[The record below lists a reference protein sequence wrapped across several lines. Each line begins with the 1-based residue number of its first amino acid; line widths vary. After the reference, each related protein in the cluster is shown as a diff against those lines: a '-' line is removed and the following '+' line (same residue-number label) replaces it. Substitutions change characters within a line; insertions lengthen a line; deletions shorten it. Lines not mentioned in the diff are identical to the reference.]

1 VADHGC
7 ERRVR
12 RTRSALVSDREDENH
27 EALKDDQTQQ
37 QLQQCHGR
45 LMSVPRRLSTRCRPV
60 LPRRSEAYS
69 RPGQA
74 RTLASLVPIITASRQ
89 RRLVLTELLDGEG
102 GHVAQPP
109 AGFLKFWSNHHR

>member
-37 QLQQCHGR
+37 QLQQSMG
-45 LMSVPRRLSTRCRPV
+45 
-60 LPRRSEAYS
+60 
-69 RPGQA
+69 
-74 RTLASLVPIITASRQ
+74 
-89 RRLVLTELLDGEG
+89 D
-102 GHVAQPP
+102 
-109 AGFLKFWSNHHR
+109 